1 MVNEKGLKSKML
13 FKDMISDKEWYVSK
27 NDDGSYAIVNPY
39 HTAVYIVRH
48 TYPFNDGFLKSHQS
62 IIKEM
67 TANMDTL
74 IDLEGIYPAGKF
86 WNVSD
91 DINAPYF
98 DDKFV
103 KYLDVKHL
111 SFKLSSDGKLLY
123 AFTDKDLVAII
134 AGIVPIKN

>member
-1 MVNEKGLKSKML
+1 
-13 FKDMISDKEWYVSK
+13 
-27 NDDGSYAIVNPY
+27 
-39 HTAVYIVRH
+39 
-48 TYPFNDGFLKSHQS
+48 
-62 IIKEM
+62 M

-74 IDLEGIYPAGKF
+74 IDLEGIHPAGKF
-86 WNVSD
+86 WNASD
-91 DINAPYF
+91 DTNAPYF